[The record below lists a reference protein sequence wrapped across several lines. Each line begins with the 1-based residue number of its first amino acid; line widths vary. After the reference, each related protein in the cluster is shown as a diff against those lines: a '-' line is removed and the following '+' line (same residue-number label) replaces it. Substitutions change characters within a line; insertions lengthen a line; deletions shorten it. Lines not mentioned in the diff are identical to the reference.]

1 MRTATQ
7 THTLAEY
14 TDLEYTAETR
24 HEYINGEVG
33 AMANTSPNHA
43 RIVRNLTLALSKCA
57 DEMGCELFAETRLVW
72 SEACERAYYPD
83 VLIVCGEMEVKAL
96 SKNMV
101 ATLNPRIIIEVASPS
116 PSRGGEEKD
125 ATRDYDKTEK
135 WRCYKKIPSLEQYF
149 LIEQD
154 FKYIELRERFD
165 EQKWTISDFENDNE
179 LLSFGNCATLLKDIY
194 NKVVFDNHVSDNAP
208 NV

>member
-1 MRTATQ
+1 MRTASKKQ
-7 THTLAEY
+7 TLAQY

-24 HEYINGEVG
+24 HEYINGEVR
-33 AMANTSPNHA
+33 AMAYTSPNHA

-83 VLIVCGEMEVKAL
+83 VLIVCGEMETKAL

-101 ATLNPRIIIEVASPS
+101 ATLNPRIIIEVLS
-116 PSRGGEEKD
+116 D

-135 WRCYKKIPSLEQYF
+135 WRCYKKIPSLQQYF

-179 LLSFGNCATLLKDIY
+179 LLPFGDCEALLKDIY
-194 NKVVFDNHVSDNAP
+194 NKVVFDNHVSDDIP